1 MDQFLKKHDLPQS
14 IQYEIDNLN
23 RSKAVKGMTFI
34 NLNTPTFSPNKE
46 IFRSKTKNAI
56 RPFTIAKKGIL
67 NYKSNKTGTALR
79 CQIFQNF
86 RMRPSLEI

>member
-1 MDQFLKKHDLPQS
+1 MDQFLKKHNLPQS

-56 RPFTIAKKGIL
+56 RPFTIAKKVYLIINLIKQAQHLGAK
-67 NYKSNKTGTALR
+67 Y
-79 CQIFQNF
+79 F
-86 RMRPSLEI
+86 RTSE